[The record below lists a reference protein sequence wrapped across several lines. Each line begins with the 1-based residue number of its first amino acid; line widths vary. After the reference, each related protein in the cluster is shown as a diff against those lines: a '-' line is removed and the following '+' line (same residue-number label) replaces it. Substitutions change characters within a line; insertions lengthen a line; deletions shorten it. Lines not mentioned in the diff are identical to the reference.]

1 LSTIL
6 IVPSLASLVSI
17 SPGIFHSANAAGL
30 VYVNHPTTVADS
42 SSTVITV
49 QVKADGVDPFNG
61 RDIQVKSN
69 QSVISP
75 TSLSVKGNGL
85 EANYSESVFEIVS
98 CINGVN
104 HTTSHCDPSDGPGIV
119 HSAAVAHQ
127 VNPPTIGSVYG
138 LLFTI
143 NYTVIRMGLYSPL
156 QILRAI
162 ILNGQDP
169 VSVTTHDGTYGIP
182 FGQGFNLAAFYT

>member
-1 LSTIL
+1 M
-6 IVPSLASLVSI
+6 
-17 SPGIFHSANAAGL
+17 
-30 VYVNHPTTVADS
+30 
-42 SSTVITV
+42 
-49 QVKADGVDPFNG
+49 DPFNG

-85 EANYSESVFEIVS
+85 EANNSESVFEIVS

-169 VSVTTHDGTYGIP
+169 VSVTTRDGTYGIP
-182 FGQGFNLAAFYT
+182 FGQGFSLAAFYT